1 MQVKEQKLL
10 LLRLCFFVG
19 MLICFSATSFESFK
33 KWIDKKSSI
42 AESDVDKDPEPLPTF
57 SICTEPPFDSKL
69 MREKL
74 NISPHFFY
82 PKMFLK
88 TLEEELHQFPTN
100 LSEDSNS
107 NNSLQNYWIQSV
119 LSPVGFVIGQGENAD
134 MIVRDENYNLDGNLT
149 ELAEFDIIHSLW
161 FGKCTSF
168 VLKKPRKA
176 KEELFLIVVYQGLV

>member
-1 MQVKEQKLL
+1 
-10 LLRLCFFVG
+10 
-19 MLICFSATSFESFK
+19 
-33 KWIDKKSSI
+33 
-42 AESDVDKDPEPLPTF
+42 
-57 SICTEPPFDSKL
+57 

-149 ELAEFDIIHSLW
+149 ELTEFDIIHSLW

-168 VLKKPRKA
+168 VPKKPRKA
-176 KEELFLIVVYQGLV
+176 KEELFLIVVYQG